1 MRLIDA
7 DALRDNMQWSID
19 HDMYDKPY
27 DYLAEIDDA
36 PTVNEWIPCSERLP
50 LIEDQDVLATTT
62 WGDITIASRCS
73 CDDWFIHEGNS
84 NAKTSDINAWMP
96 LPEPYKGGEEE

>member
-7 DALRDNMQWSID
+7 DALRDNMQWCID

-36 PTVNEWIPCSERLP
+36 PTVGWIPCSERLP
-50 LIEDQDVLATTT
+50 EKDKLVLVTVWNGVSIAWRNIYGGWESAEDIYEKGDVT
-62 WGDITIASRCS
+62 
-73 CDDWFIHEGNS
+73 
-84 NAKTSDINAWMP
+84 AWMP
-96 LPEPYKGGEEE
+96 LPEPYKGD

>member
-7 DALRDNMQWSID
+7 DALREDMQWCID

-36 PTVNEWIPCSERLP
+36 PTIDAVQVVRCKNCKHWSEWENGCGSCHRSENGYNWFGVDATDYCSFGERRG
-50 LIEDQDVLATTT
+50 EDDV
-62 WGDITIASRCS
+62 
-73 CDDWFIHEGNS
+73 
-84 NAKTSDINAWMP
+84 
-96 LPEPYKGGEEE
+96 